1 MSRTDFEAAFQHSP
15 VGMAFLSADG
25 SILSANPALVTLL
38 GVEAAALTGTR
49 LDAHFQ
55 PRDDEHWNAHLEA
68 VRSETAPGTRFE
80 TGYAGA
86 GGASAWLS
94 LLVSRLGDGTGLR
107 YFALA
112 EDVTAR
118 RASEQELREATR
130 LAEGASRAKSEFLA
144 NMSHEIRTPL
154 FTITG
159 MTDLLRLGDLKRDQ
173 AHHAGQIASAAQH
186 LLDLVNDVL
195 DFSKIEAGQMSL
207 ESIPLDLDDV
217 VGRSLEVVSL
227 QAYRK
232 GIELVLDLD
241 PLVPRHWLGDPS
253 RLRQV
258 LVNLLGNAV
267 KFTHQGRVTLVVE
280 PGPTFR
286 VRDTGIGISESARN
300 TLFQVFTQADSST
313 TRQYGG
319 TGLGLAISQKLV
331 GLLGGR
337 IDLTSTPGQG
347 TEFFFTLSL
356 PPDGPPPSPGASG
369 RGRSVLLVDDDPG
382 VREILARRLSG
393 AGFAVRSVAS
403 RAEAHAAVAAQRPD
417 VVLIDQE
424 LGPEDGWQLASEV
437 RAEPSTADLP
447 LVLMSLL
454 RKTLE
459 PSPRY
464 PADLFRAFVDKPV
477 NTRTLVEILASG
489 VEGKWA
495 ELPGATGREGLL
507 GRALLVRSPDRLKI
521 LVAED
526 HEVNRELFRLLLRS
540 LGHDVYLAENG
551 REACE
556 LAPDVRPHLI
566 FMDLQMP
573 EMNGYEA
580 TRELRRQGLV
590 CPIVAVT
597 ASALK
602 GELERCRAAGMDG
615 ILTKPFNLDTLD
627 AVVRSYAPRAD
638 ASKARPNPA
647 PVPAHVPEPAPTEP
661 VFSLDEALGVF
672 LGNRDLL
679 VKLIGKFVTQTRGAL
694 DGLDQAWAARDAAAL
709 RSGAHALKGSASNLT
724 ARSLAQAAQALE
736 HAAADGVIDDAPAMI
751 ATIRTRFDAF
761 EGAVSGL
768 AMPSAGN

>member
-1 MSRTDFEAAFQHSP
+1 
-15 VGMAFLSADG
+15 MAFLAADG
-25 SILSANPALVTLL
+25 TIVTANPALAALL
-38 GVEAAALTGTR
+38 G
-49 LDAHFQ
+49 
-55 PRDDEHWNAHLEA
+55 RDRPHLEGTAIESHLLSADHESWRAFFDAFRGDPQAPARYESAFRRSGTDDAWWGLTLATLGEGSNPPFFA
-68 VRSETAPGTRFE
+68 V
-80 TGYAGA
+80 
-86 GGASAWLS
+86 L
-94 LLVSRLGDGTGLR
+94 
-107 YFALA
+107 
-112 EDVTAR
+112 EDLTDR
-118 RASEQELREATR
+118 RAAEQRLREARR
-130 LAEGASRAKSEFLA
+130 LAEGANRAKSEFLA

-173 AHHAGQIASAAQH
+173 AHHAGQIATAAQH

-241 PLVPRHWLGDPS
+241 PSVPRRWLGDPS

-280 PGPTFR
+280 PGPTIR
-286 VRDTGIGISESARN
+286 VRDTGIGISASARES
-300 TLFQVFTQADSST
+300 LFQAFTQADSST

-337 IDLTSTPGQG
+337 IEFTSQPGVG
-347 TEFFFTLSL
+347 TEFFFTLDL
-356 PPDGPPPSPGASG
+356 PPEGGAATVPPRAD
-369 RGRSVLLVDDDPG
+369 GRSVLVVDDDPG
-382 VREILARRLSG
+382 VREVLAHRLRE
-393 AGFAVRSVAS
+393 AGFVVAAVAS
-403 RAEAHAAVAAQRPD
+403 RAEARSALAQRRPD

-437 RAEPSTADLP
+437 RADPSTADLP

-477 NTRTLVEILASG
+477 NTRTLVELLAAG
-489 VEGKWA
+489 VEGRWA
-495 ELPGATGREGLL
+495 DAPGAVGAEGLL
-507 GRALLVRSPDRLKI
+507 GRALQVRSPDRLKI

-540 LGHDVYLAENG
+540 LGHEAVLVENG
-551 REACE
+551 KEAC
-556 LAPDVRPHLI
+556 DVALEARPQLI

-573 EMNGYEA
+573 VMNGYEA
-580 TRELRRQGLV
+580 TRALRQQGLT

-615 ILTKPFNLDTLD
+615 ILTKPFNLETLD
-627 AVVRSYAPRAD
+627 SVIRSYAPRASD
-638 ASKARPNPA
+638 SAVAVPLPDVVRPA
-647 PVPAHVPEPAPTEP
+647 PQAEA
-661 VFSLDEALGVF
+661 FSYDEALKVF

-679 VKLIGKFVTQTRGAL
+679 VKLIGKFRVQTQATLVRL
-694 DGLDQAWAARDAAAL
+694 EQAWTARDAAEL
-709 RSGAHALKGSASNLT
+709 RAGAHALKGSAANLT
-724 ARSLAQAAQALE
+724 ARSLAQAAEVLE
-736 HAAADGVIDDAPAMI
+736 HEAADGQIEATPERLAALHDRFRDFEAAVAPL
-751 ATIRTRFDAF
+751 
-761 EGAVSGL
+761 G
-768 AMPSAGN
+768 